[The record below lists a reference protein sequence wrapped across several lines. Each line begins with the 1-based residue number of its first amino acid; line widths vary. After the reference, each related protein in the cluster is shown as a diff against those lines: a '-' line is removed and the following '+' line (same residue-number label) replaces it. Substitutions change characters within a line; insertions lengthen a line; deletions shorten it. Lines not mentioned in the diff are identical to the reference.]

1 MLTFFIVLGALIL
14 INILLLTLSNSLI
27 YNGSTKKKGKSA
39 PQSLST
45 RIHPLK
51 PEDSEFRRA

>member
-27 YNGSTKKKGKSA
+27 YKVGTKKKSNSA
-39 PQSLST
+39 SQSLST
-45 RIHPLK
+45 KIHPLK